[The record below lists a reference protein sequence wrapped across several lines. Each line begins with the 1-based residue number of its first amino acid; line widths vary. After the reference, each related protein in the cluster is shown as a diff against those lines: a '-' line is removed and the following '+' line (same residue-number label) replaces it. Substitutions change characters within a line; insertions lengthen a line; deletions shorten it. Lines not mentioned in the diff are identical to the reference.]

1 MGQKFP
7 FSVAEKQKILYLEG
21 ASLELRRSWGERYE
35 RAGYLHD
42 ALEFY
47 KAASDRE
54 ALHRLAEKA
63 VEGADLLLLQNV
75 YRALGEALPED
86 RLQRLEVRARELGK
100 TADAD
105 RAAFLRVPAE
115 NPKPR

>member
-7 FSVAEKQKILYLEG
+7 LSVADKQKILYLGG
-21 ASLELRRSWGERYE
+21 ASPELRRSWGERYE
-35 RAGYLHD
+35 EAGLLHD

-47 KAASDRE
+47 GAAADEE
-54 ALHRLAEKA
+54 ALRRLAEKA

-75 YRALGEALPED
+75 YRALGEALPPD
-86 RLQRLEVRARELGK
+86 LLVRLETRARELGK
-100 TADAD
+100 TADAN